1 MRPVRGGCPWICGA
15 IWAKGAA
22 ISAIL
27 HARIVNDATALG
39 TAVSRLIAPDQAA
52 VMAHAGWD
60 VISRGAAVTD
70 KVIDLVQDTL
80 DQQEAEG

>member
-1 MRPVRGGCPWICGA
+1 
-15 IWAKGAA
+15 
-22 ISAIL
+22 
-27 HARIVNDATALG
+27 
-39 TAVSRLIAPDQAA
+39 
-52 VMAHAGWD
+52 